1 MKLHYKKTGYQRKMS
16 KQELNGIFGNFV
28 HTQSQENKR
37 LKAIYRRIAAMFA
50 FRGKYNG
57 IR

>member
-1 MKLHYKKTGYQRKMS
+1 MKLHYKKAGYQRRMKR
-16 KQELNGIFGNFV
+16 QELNGVFCNFV

-57 IR
+57 AR